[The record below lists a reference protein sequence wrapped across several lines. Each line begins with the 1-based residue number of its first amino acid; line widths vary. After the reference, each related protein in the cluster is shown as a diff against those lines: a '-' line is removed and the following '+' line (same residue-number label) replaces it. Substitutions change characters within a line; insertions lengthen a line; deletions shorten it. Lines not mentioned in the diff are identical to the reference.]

1 MSVKQKLSLF
11 EKTGD
16 EVVKN
21 SIVTE
26 VPDVQPFIVGT
37 IIKNPDHLFILTPY
51 RSFAEEKVKYFESLK
66 GEDEMRLRGRKRSFD
81 EAQGT
86 DGAKDPL
93 PDANAKLSG
102 SNFQNITNNTDI
114 DPQPWNNSYLLS
126 ARVMID
132 SAKKALFLLY
142 VLGSNN

>member
-37 IIKNPDHLFILTPY
+37 IIKNPNHLFILTLSIIC
-51 RSFAEEKVKYFESLK
+51 RGK
-66 GEDEMRLRGRKRSFD
+66 GEIFRVPEGRG
-81 EAQGT
+81 
-86 DGAKDPL
+86 
-93 PDANAKLSG
+93 
-102 SNFQNITNNTDI
+102 
-114 DPQPWNNSYLLS
+114 
-126 ARVMID
+126 
-132 SAKKALFLLY
+132 
-142 VLGSNN
+142 